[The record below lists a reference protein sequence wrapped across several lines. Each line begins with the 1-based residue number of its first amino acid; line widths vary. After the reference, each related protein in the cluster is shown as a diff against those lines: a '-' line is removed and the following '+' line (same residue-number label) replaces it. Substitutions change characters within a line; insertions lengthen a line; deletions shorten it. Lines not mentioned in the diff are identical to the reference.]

1 MLAERA
7 LAGKIEERHIKKI
20 IIAVCVFI
28 LLIPIGLIIFIN
40 IVFYSGTS
48 HDTIKTVLGDKFEV
62 DYDHYKC
69 DSTVTCKDSDL
80 YWHYGGS
87 ISEGDF
93 KPMEHTDSLTVY
105 ELKSSFI
112 FNDGSGFME
121 FDDKTI
127 DAHPEVAE
135 IVKGKLLSDYSNFT
149 SNVRFLL
156 KSRKYKKETEQM
168 IERSKEKKYDE
179 LEEYGLTEDVIND
192 RTTVKLLEYEMSHP
206 RYER

>member
-1 MLAERA
+1 M
-7 LAGKIEERHIKKI
+7 IEERHLKKI

-28 LLIPIGLIIFIN
+28 LLIPIGFIIFIN

-87 ISEGDF
+87 ISEDDF
-93 KPMEHTDSLTVY
+93 IPLEHTDSLTVY

-149 SNVRFLL
+149 SNVRFFL
-156 KSRKYKKETEQM
+156 KSSKYKKETEQM
-168 IERSKEKKYDE
+168 IERIRQKKYDE

-206 RYER
+206 RYDR

>member
-1 MLAERA
+1 MSAET
-7 LAGKIEERHIKKI
+7 KKTI

-28 LLIPIGLIIFIN
+28 LLIPIGFIIFIN
-40 IVFYSGTS
+40 IVFYSGTR

-80 YWHYGGS
+80 NWKCGGR

-112 FNDGSGFME
+112 FNDGSGFKI

-135 IVKGKLLSDYSNFT
+135 IVKGNLLSDYSNFT
-149 SNVRFLL
+149 SNAGFFL
-156 KSRKYKKETEQM
+156 KSSKYKKETEQM
-168 IERSKEKKYDE
+168 IEKLKQKKYGE
-179 LEEYGLTEDVIND
+179 LEEYGPTEEVIND
-192 RTTVKLLEYEMSHP
+192 GTTVELLEYEMSHP
-206 RYER
+206 RYDR